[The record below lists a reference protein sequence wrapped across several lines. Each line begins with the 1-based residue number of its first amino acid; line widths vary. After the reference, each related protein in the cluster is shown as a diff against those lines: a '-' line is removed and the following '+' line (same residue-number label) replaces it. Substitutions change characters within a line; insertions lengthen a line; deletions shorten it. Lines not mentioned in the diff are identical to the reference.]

1 MNQSHKEEIALKI
14 LARELAFKALFQ
26 LDFNNDVEEDK
37 DKFEEFAI
45 NNVIQIDSDDGYEN
59 DETYEKCTTEGNV
72 TLEKFEGLHEE
83 NHLYINKVV
92 KGTMANLNEIDEI
105 ISNHLKKGWSIQ
117 RLATVDRN
125 ILRLSVYELK
135 FDEDSIPK
143 GIIINEAVE
152 IAKKYGTDTSG
163 RFVNGILAAIAN

>member
-1 MNQSHKEEIALKI
+1 MSRS
-14 LARELAFKALFQ
+14 LAREIAFKAIFQ
-26 LDFNNDVEEDK
+26 LEFNNDEGENK
-37 DKFEEFAI
+37 EF
-45 NNVIQIDSDDGYEN
+45 YEN
-59 DETYEKCTTEGNV
+59 LAIETVINSGK
-72 TLEKFEGLHEE
+72 KISQE
-83 NHLYINKVV
+83 NCLYVNQVV
-92 KGTMANLNEIDEI
+92 KSTIAKLNEIDEI
-105 ISNHLKKGWSIQ
+105 ISAHLKKGWTIQ

-135 FDEDSIPK
+135 FAEKSIPK

>member
-1 MNQSHKEEIALKI
+1 MSRS
-14 LARELAFKALFQ
+14 LAREIAFKAIFQ
-26 LDFNNDVEEDK
+26 LEFNNDEGENK
-37 DKFEEFAI
+37 EF
-45 NNVIQIDSDDGYEN
+45 YEN
-59 DETYEKCTTEGNV
+59 LAIETVINSGK
-72 TLEKFEGLHEE
+72 KISQE
-83 NHLYINKVV
+83 NCLYVNQVV
-92 KGTMANLNEIDEI
+92 KSTIANLNEIDEI
-105 ISNHLKKGWSIQ
+105 ISAHLKKGWTIQ

-135 FDEDSIPK
+135 FAEKSIPK